1 MLSFWV
7 AIAVMTGVA
16 ALAVLVPLLRR
27 QEAAAAPDLAVYR
40 DQLSEIE
47 RDLKS
52 GLISA
57 DEGEAARIE
66 VKRRL
71 LAAADRSGAEGA
83 AKRGRR
89 KRWALVFSGLVFV
102 PMLSIGAYFIIG
114 VPEMPDQPLAARL
127 QAPADHQN
135 FAALVQQV
143 EARLAQNPDDGRGW
157 ELLAPVYLRSGRY
170 QDAVKARQNA
180 LRLLGATADREA
192 DLGEALFAAGADIVT
207 ADSRAAFERA
217 LTLDPKQPKAHYF
230 LGVAEQQAGNV
241 EAAAARWRALLAAS
255 PPDAPWRSVV
265 EQSLV
270 ELATATQPQPDK
282 LQSAAPQSASPHP
295 DKPLPGPRVENAAR
309 LAEQQAEK
317 QAGELPPEV
326 HLSMIRA
333 MVEVLEQKLKTDT
346 GDVEGWMRLVRSHM
360 VLGDSEKAKT
370 ALASAR
376 TALAGD
382 ADKLKRLDDYAKELG
397 LGG

>member
-1 MLSFWV
+1 MSFWV
-7 AIAVMTGVA
+7 AFAVMTGVA

-27 QEAAAAPDLAVYR
+27 QEVATAPDLAVYR
-40 DQLSEIE
+40 DQLTEIE

-57 DEGEAARIE
+57 GEGEAARIE

-71 LAAADRSGAEGA
+71 LAAADRNSAEDSA
-83 AKRGRR
+83 RRGRR
-89 KRWALVFSGLVFV
+89 NRWALIACGLVGV
-102 PMLSIGAYFIIG
+102 PLLSIGTYFLIG
-114 VPEMPDQPLAARL
+114 VPDMPDQPLAAR
-127 QAPADHQN
+127 QGAPADHQN

-180 LRLLGATADREA
+180 LRLLGATAQREA

-207 ADSRAAFERA
+207 PESRAAFERA
-217 LTLDPKQPKAHYF
+217 LALDPSQPKAAYF

-241 EAAAARWRALLAAS
+241 EAAATRWRALLAAS
-255 PPDAPWRSVV
+255 PPDAPWRGVV

-270 ELATATQPQPDK
+270 ELA
-282 LQSAAPQSASPHP
+282 SASQPEASKPHPDTQQP

-309 LAEQQAEK
+309 LAEKQAET
-317 QAGELPPEV
+317 QASELPPEM

-333 MVEVLEQKLKTDT
+333 MVEVLEQKLKADG

-360 VLGDSEKAKT
+360 VLGDAEKAKT
-370 ALASAR
+370 SLASAR
-376 TALAGD
+376 TALASD
-382 ADKLKRLDDYAKELG
+382 PDKLKRLDDYAKELG